1 MASWLQ
7 PFDDITAESI
17 SLQLD
22 EIAQQ
27 VAREL
32 LKIHHS
38 TDHDDL
44 PSDQPSVT
52 LSPLQAVIELR
63 IHRDE
68 ILKTI
73 NTVLYEQ
80 LGFVPSPLADY
91 YMLDNSLINK
101 VECSVYQNILKSIY

>member
-7 PFDDITAESI
+7 PFDDITPESI
-17 SLQLD
+17 GQQLD

-32 LKIHHS
+32 LKMHGCS
-38 TDHDDL
+38 TDDL
-44 PSDQPSVT
+44 PQPVAR
-52 LSPLQAVIELR
+52 SPLQTALDLK

-68 ILKTI
+68 ILKII
-73 NTVLYEQ
+73 NIVLYEQ

-91 YMLDNSLINK
+91 YTVDNSLINK
-101 VECSVYQNILKSIY
+101 VECSV